1 MRTYWGILLSCI
13 LLSGCGTET
22 LNAIELRPLSSY
34 RIEQEP
40 EVALTEQTKENM
52 LTYCEKRPTDV
63 LPKRRAKVAEVTFR
77 HPLYEALGYKNVKY
91 FAAGE
96 ERYLTCANSNQLM
109 ERTFAIEPIP
119 EFEALDKERFVE
131 SEVVSTIEFDR
142 VENMKEIT
150 SAFKVNDA
158 HETVIPDSAFRYK
171 TPDTGAIYVTF
182 ETIRNGRTL
191 DPIVEPKLF
200 PFQSGE
206 NEGYVFLTRRADDR
220 IALQIGKG
228 PSLRQLV
235 LPSMYEAPYMKVDAK
250 EEELSLEGNHRELM
264 KRIILSE
271 QPIEEDVSEQT
282 SLALSKTYGTV
293 LEIWGHVRR
302 PVLSKMS
309 SRPTDEDMQLAVFES
324 SRDTVWL
331 DGPKTQELFDELS
344 HVQMR
349 EKPTN
354 AVNIGQLHLYRE
366 LTKQSFDVWKTE
378 TEFYLVDLTTSR
390 SYELPAND
398 YFQGN

>member
-1 MRTYWGILLSCI
+1 
-13 LLSGCGTET
+13 LLSGCGAET

-34 RIEQEP
+34 RVEQEP
-40 EVALTEQTKENM
+40 EVALTEQTKGNM

-63 LPKRRAKVAEVTFR
+63 LPKRRAKVAEVTFH

-91 FAAGE
+91 FAAGN

-109 ERTFAIEPIP
+109 ERTFAVEPIP

-158 HETVIPDSAFRYK
+158 HETVIPDSAFRYT

-182 ETIRNGRTL
+182 ETIRDGRTL

-250 EEELSLEGNHRELM
+250 KEELSLEGNHRELM

-271 QPIEEDVSEQT
+271 QLIEEDVSEQT
-282 SLALSKTYGTV
+282 SLALSKTYDTV

-344 HVQMR
+344 HVKMR

-354 AVNIGQLHLYRE
+354 AVNMGKLHLYRE
-366 LTKQSFDVWKTE
+366 LTKQSFDVWKEE
-378 TEFYLVDLTTSR
+378 TELYLIDQMTSR
-390 SYELPAND
+390 SYELPANH
-398 YFQGN
+398 YFQIN

>member
-1 MRTYWGILLSCI
+1 
-13 LLSGCGTET
+13 
-22 LNAIELRPLSSY
+22 
-34 RIEQEP
+34 
-40 EVALTEQTKENM
+40 
-52 LTYCEKRPTDV
+52 
-63 LPKRRAKVAEVTFR
+63 
-77 HPLYEALGYKNVKY
+77 
-91 FAAGE
+91 
-96 ERYLTCANSNQLM
+96 M

-390 SYELPAND
+390 LYELPAND
-398 YFQGN
+398 YFQVN